1 MAMRRR
7 RHALVASVL
16 IAALF
21 LLLRPTKLKR
31 TAFSA
36 TGRSWWA
43 KLQFFHGRLASSCTP
58 RHTVFF
64 LKTHKCASSTV
75 QNLLVRYGE
84 RHGLTFALPPSGV
97 YLGHPDFLNRTMAQ
111 GTPPFDMLVHHTRFQ
126 EVEARALLKPD
137 PVFVTIVREPASLFE
152 SLYSFNDLE
161 KTYNVRLE
169 ELQNATKNASL
180 VKKIFRT
187 LPGRSGG
194 SLGLNQMSYDLGFDI
209 EQSQNDSAVRH
220 FIERVDAVF
229 DLVMVAER
237 MNESLVLLR
246 HLLCWNLNDV
256 IVFKLNARQS
266 DFRRSLSAELTAELR
281 ALNSV
286 DTLLYEYFT
295 QRFERHIEAFGR
307 LRMKKEVYL
316 LERRMSFWYQRCV
329 GETISTNNTKISY
342 TRHHVSAE
350 PLACWTE
357 KITQQ

>member
-1 MAMRRR
+1 MVCKGKRN
-7 RHALVASVL
+7 S
-16 IAALF
+16 AAG
-21 LLLRPTKLKR
+21 R
-31 TAFSA
+31 
-36 TGRSWWA
+36 RSWWA
-43 KLQFFHGRLASSCTP
+43 KLQFFRGRLPLSCTP

-97 YLGHPDFLNRTMAQ
+97 YLGHPDFLNRSMAQ
-111 GTPPFDMLVHHTRFQ
+111 GTPPFDMLVHHTRFE

-152 SLYSFNDLE
+152 SLYSFYDLE
-161 KTYNVRLE
+161 VSSTWPLD
-169 ELQNATKNASL
+169 ATKNASL

-194 SLGLNQMSYDLGFDI
+194 SLGLNQMSYDLGFDT

-246 HLLCWNLNDV
+246 HLLCWDVNDV

-266 DFRRSLSAELTAELR
+266 DFRRSRSAELTAELR

-295 QRFERHIEAFGR
+295 KRFERHVEAFGR
-307 LRMKKEVYL
+307 RRMKKEVYL

-329 GETISTNNTKISY
+329 EETISTNNTKISF
-342 TRHHVSAE
+342 TRKLRAQYFRVTSGNARYE
-350 PLACWTE
+350 RDIAFLPG
-357 KITQQ
+357 K